1 MASRGSVIPLFYN
14 QIKNKSAITITDPDM
29 TRFMMTL
36 DDAVELVIYAF
47 KSGKPGDIFVK
58 KSPSSTIE
66 QIANALKKI
75 YNSNVKIDNIGVRHG
90 EKKHET
96 LLSREELTSS
106 QDLGEYFKIPA
117 DNRDLNYEKYFSKG
131 KQIKNIEDYN
141 SFNTE
146 RLSES
151 DLVTLLNSIG
161 YKK

>member
-1 MASRGSVIPLFYN
+1 MLKLIILVL
-14 QIKNKSAITITDPDM
+14 DM
-29 TRFMMTL
+29 ER
-36 DDAVELVIYAF
+36 
-47 KSGKPGDIFVK
+47 
-58 KSPSSTIE
+58 SS
-66 QIANALKKI
+66 
-75 YNSNVKIDNIGVRHG
+75 
-90 EKKHET
+90 ET

>member
-1 MASRGSVIPLFYN
+1 
-14 QIKNKSAITITDPDM
+14 
-29 TRFMMTL
+29 MTL